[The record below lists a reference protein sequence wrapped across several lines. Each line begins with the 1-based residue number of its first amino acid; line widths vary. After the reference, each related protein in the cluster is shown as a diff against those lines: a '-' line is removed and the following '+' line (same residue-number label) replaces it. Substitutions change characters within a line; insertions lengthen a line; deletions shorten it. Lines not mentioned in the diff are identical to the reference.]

1 MKDSDPSR
9 ERMVMIRGCVIAAL
23 LAAIVGT
30 HFPSVGQA
38 VGLSRGPAQSWN
50 R

>member
-9 ERMVMIRGCVIAAL
+9 ERMVMIRGCVI

-38 VGLSRGPAQSWN
+38 LGLSRGPAQSWN